1 QRQVSADDD
10 AVTRLPRR
18 DFSRD
23 LRRYRIH
30 DEGAHGDDAHAG
42 ADAVPAERLPAAAG
56 HRDAAPAHAAPLRV
70 GAGGRTT
77 PVAASGRRLGQLSGP
92 GAVRD
97 PEAGAALS
105 AARGG

>member
-1 QRQVSADDD
+1 DD

-23 LRRYRIH
+23 LRRFRIH

-42 ADAVPAERLPAAAG
+42 ADAVPAERPPAPPRE
-56 HRDAAPAHAAPLRV
+56 RDAAPADAAPLRV

-92 GAVRD
+92 GAERD
-97 PEAGAALS
+97 PEASGALS
-105 AARGG
+105 A